1 MFYSDTPYCFTHAF
15 CFISDTP
22 DCFNENKDVDYR
34 QNITL
39 HCSVCFRGYQPPL
52 VYWRMGNRKLNSTT
66 EMINKTFL
74 NETLTIKADEHM
86 NGYLYHCHVEY
97 IGLLQIECPSY
108 PLVVVYSKY

>member
-1 MFYSDTPYCFTHAF
+1 MDF
-15 CFISDTP
+15 
-22 DCFNENKDVDYR
+22 R

-39 HCSVCFRGYQPPL
+39 HCSVNFRGYQPPL

-74 NETLTIKADEHM
+74 NETLTMKADEHM

-108 PLVVVYSKY
+108 PLVVVYSKLFFLSFFYM